1 LINYDEL
8 AFNYIE
14 NYQKLIA
21 MENQSGQPPRKNS
34 NVIYFL
40 IVVVLALLATDVYL
54 YLQKNK
60 SDTKIV
66 YQNDEKT
73 RLQTELDSLEA
84 QIEQVNTGKT
94 KMTADMTAKN
104 DSLKAKI
111 KVLRS
116 ELAKGKLTQG
126 ELDKA
131 QEDIKQLRYF
141 VTKYTADIE
150 ELKKQNTS
158 LTGERDTLKT
168 TLKVATQKDSTL
180 TKQNEDLGA
189 KVKVGS
195 AIKLA
200 TSDVVAYKVKG
211 SGKEVDV
218 KRAGP
223 AKKIKINFTVASN
236 DIAEK
241 GMHDIFVRII
251 DPTGNLITAT
261 DSGTFNADGQD
272 LQFTYKTAIDYKNDG
287 SGYTI
292 DWVNPAAFQKG
303 SYTVMLYAD
312 GYTMGKTSFTLK

>member
-1 LINYDEL
+1 
-8 AFNYIE
+8 
-14 NYQKLIA
+14 
-21 MENQSGQPPRKNS
+21 MENQPGQTPKKNS

-54 YLQKNK
+54 YFQKNK

-84 QIEQVNTGKT
+84 QIEQVNAGKT
-94 KMTADMTAKN
+94 KMSADMQAKN
-104 DSLKAKI
+104 DSLKSKI
-111 KVLRS
+111 QVLRT
-116 ELAKGKLTQG
+116 ELAKGKLTQA

-131 QEDIKQLRYF
+131 QEDVKQLRYF

-158 LTGERDTLKT
+158 LTAERDTLKT
-168 TLKVATQKDSTL
+168 NLTTVTKKDSDL
-180 TKQNEDLGA
+180 TKQNQDLDT

-200 TSDVVAYKVKG
+200 TSDVIAYKVKG
-211 SGKEVDV
+211 SGKEVEV
-218 KRAGP
+218 KRASP

-236 DIAEK
+236 DIAQK
-241 GMHDIFVRII
+241 AMHDIFVRII

-272 LQFTYKTAIDYKNDG
+272 LQYTYKTSIDFKNDG
-287 SGYTI
+287 SSYTI
-292 DWVNPAAFQKG
+292 DWDNPVAFQKG
-303 SYTVMLYAD
+303 TYTVLLYAD
-312 GYTMGKTSFTLK
+312 GYTMGKTSFMLK

>member
-1 LINYDEL
+1 
-8 AFNYIE
+8 
-14 NYQKLIA
+14 
-21 MENQSGQPPRKNS
+21 MENQNGQTPKKNS

-66 YQNDEKT
+66 YQNDERT

-84 QIEQVNTGKT
+84 QIEQVNVGKT
-94 KMTADMTAKN
+94 KMSAEMKAKN
-104 DSLKAKI
+104 DSLQAKI
-111 KVLRS
+111 KVLRQD
-116 ELAKGKLTQG
+116 LAKGKLTQA
-126 ELDKA
+126 ELNKA
-131 QEDIKQLRYF
+131 QEDVKQLRYF
-141 VTKYTADIE
+141 VANYTAQIE

-158 LTGERDTLKT
+158 LVAERDTLKT
-168 TLKVATQKDSTL
+168 TIKTVNQKDSTL
-180 TKQNEDLGA
+180 AKQNQDLGA

-200 TSDVVAYKVKG
+200 TANIIAYKIKG

-223 AKKIKINFTVASN
+223 AKKIKINFTVARN

-241 GMHDIFVRII
+241 GMHDIYVRII
-251 DPTGNLITAT
+251 DPTGNLITGS
-261 DSGTFNADGQD
+261 DSGPFTADGQD
-272 LQFTYKTAIDYKNDG
+272 LQFTYKTSIEYKNDG

-292 DWVNPAAFQKG
+292 DWVNPVPFQKG
-303 SYTVMLYAD
+303 DYTVILYAD
-312 GYTMGKTSFTLK
+312 GYTMGKSGFSLK

>member
-1 LINYDEL
+1 
-8 AFNYIE
+8 
-14 NYQKLIA
+14 
-21 MENQSGQPPRKNS
+21 MENQNGQTPKKNS

-54 YLQKNK
+54 YLKKNK

-66 YQNDEKT
+66 YQNDERT

-84 QIEQVNTGKT
+84 QIEQVNVGKT
-94 KMTADMTAKN
+94 KMSAELKAKN

-111 KVLRS
+111 KVLRQ
-116 ELAKGKLTQG
+116 ELAKGKLTQA
-126 ELDKA
+126 ELNKA
-131 QEDIKQLRYF
+131 QEDVKQLRYF
-141 VTKYTADIE
+141 VANYTAQIE

-158 LTGERDTLKT
+158 LAAERDTLKT
-168 TLKVATQKDSTL
+168 TIKTVNQKDSTL
-180 TKQNEDLGA
+180 AKQNQDLGA

-200 TSDVVAYKVKG
+200 TANIVAYKIKG

-241 GMHDIFVRII
+241 GMHDIYVRII
-251 DPTGNLITAT
+251 DPTGNLITGT
-261 DSGTFNADGQD
+261 DSGPFNADGQD
-272 LQFTYKTAIDYKNDG
+272 LQYTYKTSIEYKNDG

-292 DWVNPAAFQKG
+292 DWVNPSPFQKG
-303 SYTVMLYAD
+303 DYTVILYAD
-312 GYTMGKTSFTLK
+312 GYTMGKSGFSLK

>member
-1 LINYDEL
+1 
-8 AFNYIE
+8 
-14 NYQKLIA
+14 
-21 MENQSGQPPRKNS
+21 MENQTGQTPKKNS

-60 SDTKIV
+60 SDTRIV
-66 YQNDEKT
+66 YQDTEKT

-84 QIEQVNTGKT
+84 QIEQVNSGKAKLST
-94 KMTADMTAKN
+94 EMQAKN
-104 DSLKAKI
+104 DSLQAKI
-111 KVLRS
+111 KVLRQ
-116 ELAKGKLTQG
+116 ELAKGKLTQA

-141 VTKYTADIE
+141 VASYTAQID

-168 TLKVATQKDSTL
+168 NLAVAAKKDSSL
-180 TKQNEDLGA
+180 SKQNQDLGA

-200 TSDVVAYKVKG
+200 AADVVAYKIKG

-218 KRAGP
+218 KRASP

-236 DIAEK
+236 SLAEK

-251 DPTGNLITAT
+251 DPTGNLITET
-261 DSGTFNADGQD
+261 DSGNFSADGQD
-272 LQFTYKTAIDYKNDG
+272 LQFTYKTSIDFKDDG
-287 SGYTI
+287 TTYII
-292 DWVNPAAFQKG
+292 DWVNPVPFQKG
-303 SYTVMLYAD
+303 TYTVLLYAD
-312 GYTMGKTSFTLK
+312 GSMMGKSSFDLK